1 MTAAG
6 TTAAEAVPEKAGRRQ
21 IIGLAVLALPTLL
34 LALDTSVLYLALPNL
49 TADLGAGV
57 TQQLW
62 IMDIYGFL
70 IAGFLVTMGTLGD
83 RVGSRRLLLIGAAA
97 FGLLSVLAAYAT
109 TPEMLIAARA
119 LLGIAGATLMP
130 ATLALI
136 NHMFRDPRQRS
147 LAIGVWM
154 SCFLGGIAAG
164 PVVGGVLLQ
173 HFWWGS
179 AFLIGVP
186 VMVLLVATAPV
197 LLPERRDAGAGR
209 IDLPSVVLSL
219 AAILP
224 LIYGLKVLAAEGFAA
239 GGVFAA
245 VLGVTVGVV
254 FVRRQQRLADPL
266 IDVTLFRNR
275 TFTAALTLMLLAGVM
290 GGFYFL
296 VAIYLQIVEG
306 YSPLRTG
313 LLLLAPTVAALASST
328 VAPIIARRF
337 RPGVVIAGGMV
348 LAAVGLVLVAQLNPA
363 GGLALLI
370 TGLILT
376 DLGTGPLGALSTDL
390 IVGSVPEE
398 KAGSAAAMSETSAE
412 FGVALGVA
420 LIGSIGAAVYR
431 VQLDSALPAEV
442 PAGTADSV
450 HEGITSAATAS
461 QDLPAGLGAEVFSR
475 ASEAFADGVSVA
487 ALVCGV
493 AAVGLAVV
501 AAVWFR
507 HVPPY
512 TKAEEEPAA

>member
-1 MTAAG
+1 V
-6 TTAAEAVPEKAGRRQ
+6 TAAETVDEAVPARAGRRQ

-49 TADLGAGV
+49 TSDLGADV

-83 RVGSRRLLLIGAAA
+83 RVGSRRLLLIGATA
-97 FGLLSVLAAYAT
+97 FGVLSVLAAYST
-109 TPEMLIAARA
+109 SPEMLIAARA
-119 LLGIAGATLMP
+119 LLGVAGATLMP

-136 NHMFRDPRQRS
+136 NHMFRDARQRS

-164 PVVGGVLLQ
+164 PVIGGILLQ

-197 LLPERRDAGAGR
+197 LLPERRDASAGR

-219 AAILP
+219 ASVLP
-224 LIYGLKVLAAEGFAA
+224 LIYGLKVLAAEGLAVSGLLAA
-239 GGVFAA
+239 G
-245 VLGVTVGVV
+245 LGLAMGTV
-254 FVRRQQRLADPL
+254 FVRRQKRLADPL

-313 LLLLAPTVAALASST
+313 LLLLAPTVAAIGSSM
-328 VAPIIARRF
+328 VAPVIARRV
-337 RPGVVIAGGMV
+337 RPGLVIAGGMV
-348 LAAVGLVLVAQLNPA
+348 LAAVGLVFVAQLSPA
-363 GGLALLI
+363 GGLALLV

-431 VQLDSALPAEV
+431 LQLDSALPAEV
-442 PAGTADSV
+442 PAETVNSV
-450 HEGITSAATAS
+450 EEGITTAATAS
-461 QDLPAGLGAEVFSR
+461 QELPAALGAEVFSR
-475 ASEAFADGVSVA
+475 AGEAFADGVSVA
-487 ALVCGV
+487 AFLCGL
-493 AAVGLAVV
+493 AALGLAVV

-512 TKAEEEPAA
+512 TKEEEEPAT